1 MRRRPAGGRF
11 CRGRSISSRQATEEE
26 SAISGAPKQ
35 PDREQGASRWVQAA
49 SLSYL
54 GLFFGISVVIGMVFG
69 GWLDK
74 RLHTAPWLRIVGVML
89 GLATGF
95 NELYRVAKRYQQK
108 LSQEAKRQ
116 TNEAKAPALP
126 KAEDKPQKT
135 DAEGRDK
142 GASPSGENDEEKDA
156 ADAEEEEARRKK
168 DAWV

>member
-1 MRRRPAGGRF
+1 M
-11 CRGRSISSRQATEEE
+11 
-26 SAISGAPKQ
+26 
-35 PDREQGASRWVQAA
+35 QAA

-89 GLATGF
+89 GLLTGF

-108 LSQEAKRQ
+108 LSREAKD
-116 TNEAKAPALP
+116 AKDAPPALP
-126 KAEDKPQKT
+126 IAEKKPPTKIE
-135 DAEGRDK
+135 AESRDK
-142 GASPSGENDEEKDA
+142 GSSDDKDKEKDEA
-156 ADAEEEEARRKK
+156 EAEAEEAQRKK

>member
-1 MRRRPAGGRF
+1 M
-11 CRGRSISSRQATEEE
+11 
-26 SAISGAPKQ
+26 
-35 PDREQGASRWVQAA
+35 QAA

-74 RLHTAPWLRIVGVML
+74 RLHTEPWLRIVGVML

-108 LSQEAKRQ
+108 LSKEAKR
-116 TNEAKAPALP
+116 EAKDSPPALP
-126 KAEDKPQKT
+126 QAAEKPPKT
-135 DAEGRDK
+135 DAEGRDQ
-142 GASPSGENDEEKDA
+142 GSADEEKDEA
-156 ADAEEEEARRKK
+156 KEAEEEEAQRKK